1 MTSSELSF
9 LIVEDEPLLG
19 LALSRAYSAFGRV
32 VVAPTLLEAQRL
44 LSEQRFAAMIVDVKL
59 PDGSGFD
66 LLAHVRERASEM
78 EVLVLSGQV
87 DAARLSQA
95 FTLGVTY
102 LVKPASST
110 QLRQFAMRARARH
123 LRNSGWLRAVM
134 ASWVERYG
142 LTPAEEQILALAI
155 DGVPR
160 LEIAARRDVTLSTL
174 KKQVQSLLA
183 RTGDATLESAAN
195 RALRAALEEKG

>member
-1 MTSSELSF
+1 MTISELAF

-19 LALSRAYSAFGRV
+19 LALSRAFAPYGRV
-32 VVAPTLLEAQRL
+32 VVAPTLVEASRVL
-44 LSEQRFAAMIVDVKL
+44 DEQRFAGLIVDVKL

-66 LLAHVRERASEM
+66 LLAHARERVPEM

-87 DAARLSQA
+87 DAARLSKA
-95 FTLGVTY
+95 FALGVTY
-102 LVKPASST
+102 LVKPASGAH
-110 QLRQFAMRARARH
+110 LRQFAMRARARH
-123 LRNSGWLRAVM
+123 LKNNGWLRAVL
-134 ASWVERYG
+134 ASWVERYR

-160 LEIAARRDVTLSTL
+160 LEIAARRDVTISTL

-183 RTGDATLESAAN
+183 RTGDTSLESAAN
-195 RALRAALEEKG
+195 RALRAALEGRG

>member
-1 MTSSELSF
+1 MTSSELAF
-9 LIVEDEPLLG
+9 LIVEDEALLG
-19 LALSRAYSAFGRV
+19 LALSRAFASYGRA
-32 VVAPTLLEAQRL
+32 VVAPTLVDAKQALD
-44 LSEQRFAAMIVDVKL
+44 EQRFAGLIVDVEL

-66 LLAHVRERASEM
+66 VLAHARERALEM

-87 DAARLSQA
+87 DAARLSRA

-102 LVKPASST
+102 LVKPASAS

-123 LRNSGWLRAVM
+123 LKSRGWLRAVM

-160 LEIAARRDVTLSTL
+160 LEIAARRAVTVSTL

-195 RALRAALEEKG
+195 RALRAALQAKG

>member
-19 LALSRAYSAFGRV
+19 LALSRAFAAFGRV

-44 LSEQRFAAMIVDVKL
+44 LGEERFAAMIVDVKL

-66 LLAHVRERASEM
+66 LLSHARERASEM

-110 QLRQFAMRARARH
+110 QLRQFAMRARARQ
-123 LRNSGWLRAVM
+123 LRNSEWLRAVM

-160 LEIAARRDVTLSTL
+160 LEIAARRDVTVSTL